1 MYSHP
6 PRPWSPPPSATI
18 AECHRHAT
26 EARER
31 AKQINDPVLK
41 RWFIDVEQGW
51 LSRLHRHEF
60 IERLSVVRD

>member
-6 PRPWSPPPSATI
+6 PRPWSSPPYLTI

-31 AKQINDPVLK
+31 AKHINDPVLK
-41 RWFIDVEQGW
+41 RWFIDVERGW
-51 LSRLHRHEF
+51 LSRLRRHEF
-60 IERLSVVRD
+60 LERLMQIRD